1 MYVCAQTKLAI
12 VCLCRMGR
20 AMLMPIFKQ
29 IRKATSEIDEELEKA
44 LRWWLTVLRE
54 DICEI
59 RSILFFIF
67 AFQTI
72 TVYILMLTCRRW
84 VESEQKPL
92 QLLCDARSTPPR
104 VAAVLV
110 VDGRI
115 EYSDFEPS
123 KEVMRQF
130 TRRGDNQIASLELLS
145 IAFGFSNFARE
156 LRGGVCIGSMLIK
169 LVCAHF

>member
-1 MYVCAQTKLAI
+1 MRSGTYLFSFKL
-12 VCLCRMGR
+12 
-20 AMLMPIFKQ
+20 
-29 IRKATSEIDEELEKA
+29 
-44 LRWWLTVLRE
+44 
-54 DICEI
+54 
-59 RSILFFIF
+59 
-67 AFQTI
+67 QTI
-72 TVYILMLTCRRW
+72 IVGIPMLTCRRW

-110 VDGRI
+110 ADGRI

-130 TRRGDNQIASLELLS
+130 IRRGDNQIASLELLS
-145 IAFGFSNFARE
+145 IAFGFSTFARE
-156 LRGGVCIGSMLIK
+156 LRGDVCIGNMLST

>member
-1 MYVCAQTKLAI
+1 MRRVGVELGG
-12 VCLCRMGR
+12 VEGLC
-20 AMLMPIFKQ
+20 
-29 IRKATSEIDEELEKA
+29 
-44 LRWWLTVLRE
+44 
-54 DICEI
+54 
-59 RSILFFIF
+59 IF
-67 AFQTI
+67 ALQTI
-72 TVYILMLTCRRW
+72 TVDILMFTCRRW

-145 IAFGFSNFARE
+145 IAFGFSTFGRE
-156 LRGGVCIGSMLIK
+156 LRGDVCIGNMLST
-169 LVCAHF
+169 LF